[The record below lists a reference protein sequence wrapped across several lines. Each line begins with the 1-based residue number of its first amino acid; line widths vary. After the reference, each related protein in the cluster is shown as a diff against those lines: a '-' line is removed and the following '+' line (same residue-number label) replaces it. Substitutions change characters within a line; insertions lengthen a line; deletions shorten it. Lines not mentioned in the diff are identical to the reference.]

1 MRIHL
6 ITGFGLD
13 KRAFAPLDLPPER
26 FVLYDLIPPLPRET
40 LKEHAL
46 RMAEGMALA
55 SGFGPGDVIGGI
67 SFGGM
72 LALEMAKSLKPKG
85 LVLIASST
93 HPRHIRK
100 RFLIWSHVAPYA
112 PDFLIKRV
120 FALIPWVLK
129 RQNMLTPEGQS
140 LLNDIMTA
148 FPADFLRGFPP
159 KIRKW
164 EGCPPAVK
172 LRQIH
177 SEGDWLIR
185 LNGKPEDLTVVKGR
199 NHLITVSHPEAVR
212 KFLMDAYEEFST
224 GAPGFSLG

>member
-1 MRIHL
+1 MRFHL

-13 KRAFAPLDLPPER
+13 RRAFAPLELPPDR
-26 FVLYDLIPPLPRET
+26 FVLHDLIPPLPGES

-46 RMAEGMALA
+46 RMADSMARD
-55 SGFGPGDVIGGI
+55 SGFGPGDVVGGI

-72 LALEMAKSLKPKG
+72 LALEMARATRTRG
-85 LVLIASST
+85 LILIASST

-100 RFLIWSHVAPYA
+100 RFLLWSHIAPHA

-129 RQNMLTPEGQS
+129 RQNMLTPEGQT
-140 LLNDIMTA
+140 LLTAIMTD

-159 KIRKW
+159 MIRTW
-164 EGCPPAVK
+164 EGCPPTVP

-177 SEGDWLIR
+177 SGGDWLIR
-185 LNGKPEDLTVVKGR
+185 LNGEAKDLTVVKGR

-212 KFLMDAYEEFST
+212 KFLLDAYEEFAKNVKS
-224 GAPGFSLG
+224 